1 MEHDIFSLAGRRTK
15 KPMDFLL
22 WFSEEFFSGFFTRCA
37 QFFDLL
43 QLLVSGYQRTQTELV
58 FHKHEVFKYLS
69 KRLLDILGE
78 VRLSPLD

>member
-1 MEHDIFSLAGRRTK
+1 MDKENNGFSAVVFRRV
-15 KPMDFLL
+15 
-22 WFSEEFFSGFFTRCA
+22 FSGFFTRCA